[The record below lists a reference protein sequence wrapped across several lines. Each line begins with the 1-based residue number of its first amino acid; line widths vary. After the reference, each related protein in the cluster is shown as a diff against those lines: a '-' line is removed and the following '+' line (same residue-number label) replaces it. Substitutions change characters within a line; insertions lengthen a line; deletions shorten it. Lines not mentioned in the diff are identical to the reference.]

1 MSFDAPTGPM
11 FPAFGDP
18 HLNMYQVPVGLVA
31 GVFEGF
37 CSCKH
42 FLWRTTIVPSSAG
55 PQCPEPIF
63 LTGFLYCISNTL
75 MYACFLQP
83 PLSLLLMDGVGM
95 SASDINMANGPQR
108 YMARIPGKPLLFP
121 ESRMTAQ
128 LRLSSLS
135 DKEVIEHVYVN
146 NSFQFPTRRKIR
158 EVTRVILSRLD
169 ALSTELLAVLADGP
183 SDLARI
189 TLVYAIMK
197 TDKLFRDFM
206 SVVYMPAARMASGRI
221 ERSDVDAFF
230 RMLAE
235 QDENVASW
243 SESTI
248 DKLKQTAVKM
258 LADAGLIDSTR
269 TRRVQ
274 RPILS
279 QEFRALL
286 EAAGDS
292 AYIEV
297 LTGGDV

>member
-1 MSFDAPTGPM
+1 M
-11 FPAFGDP
+11 PASGTSI
-18 HLNMYQVPVGLVA
+18 A
-31 GVFEGF
+31 
-37 CSCKH
+37 
-42 FLWRTTIVPSSAG
+42 
-55 PQCPEPIF
+55 
-63 LTGFLYCISNTL
+63 
-75 MYACFLQP
+75 
-83 PLSLLLMDGVGM
+83 DG
-95 SASDINMANGPQR
+95 SQF
-108 YMARIPGKPLLFP
+108 YMARIHGRPLLFP
-121 ESRMTAQ
+121 ESRLTAQ

-135 DKEVIEHVYVN
+135 DEEIMEHVYRN
-146 NSFQFPTRRKIR
+146 NSFQFPTRGQIGR
-158 EVTRVILSRLD
+158 VTRVILSRLD
-169 ALSTELLAVLADGP
+169 ALSTELLVVLADGP
-183 SDLARI
+183 SDLARV

-206 SVVYMPAARMASGRI
+206 SVVYMPAARMTSGRI
-221 ERSDVDAFF
+221 ERPDVDAFF

-258 LADAGLIDSTR
+258 VADAGLIDSTR

-274 RPILS
+274 LPILS